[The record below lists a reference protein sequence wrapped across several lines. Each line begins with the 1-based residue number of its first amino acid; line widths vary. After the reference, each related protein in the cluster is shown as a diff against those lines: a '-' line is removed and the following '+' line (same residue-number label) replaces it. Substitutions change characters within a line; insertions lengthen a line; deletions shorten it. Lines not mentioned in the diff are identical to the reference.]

1 VCNFACQT
9 CWPEASSRVAQYHHQ
24 AGLIDIKSVNSNS
37 YDNFDFLLPIKHQ
50 IRDVVLLGGEPFYD
64 KSCRKFLTWAQDNL
78 TANIMMFT
86 NGSQIDFDFLKL
98 YPGKLTLIFSID
110 AVGQPAEYIRFGT
123 DWNQVIKNYQEVKKY
138 TNIDV
143 RVNITCSVYNYA
155 HIKDVIDLLC
165 KDWPNVVSFGT
176 PQHSYLTEVVIP
188 KEFRPEL
195 VIRLGKAIE
204 KIQQTSI
211 ESGQK
216 NNAINALQA
225 IINNLQELDWNQK
238 DHTQLVDFV
247 DRMDRVKNIS
257 VKDYCS
263 FLSRMLAQKVA

>member
-1 VCNFACQT
+1 
-9 CWPEASSRVAQYHHQ
+9 
-24 AGLIDIKSVNSNS
+24 
-37 YDNFDFLLPIKHQ
+37 
-50 IRDVVLLGGEPFYD
+50 LLGGEPFYD

-110 AVGQPAEYIRFGT
+110 AVGKPAEYVRFGT
-123 DWNQVIKNYQEVKKY
+123 DWGQVIKNYQEVKKY
-138 TNIDV
+138 ININV

-165 KDWPNVVSFGT
+165 EDWPSVVSFGA
-176 PQHSYLTEVVIP
+176 PRLSYLTEGVIP
-188 KEFRPEL
+188 REFRPEL
-195 VIRLGKAIE
+195 IIGLGKAIK
-204 KIQQTSI
+204 KIQQTNI

-216 NNAINALQA
+216 SNAIGALQA
-225 IINNLQELDWNQK
+225 IINNLQELEWNQK
-238 DHTQLVDFV
+238 DHTQLVDFI
-247 DRMDRVKNIS
+247 DRMDRVKNIA